1 MTLSAVTKRQE
12 DTMDELPKKYCP
24 FLKTE
29 CIGKKCA
36 LFVPSE
42 ESMVEK
48 CAFAVIAQ
56 QLAVLCSKSPK
67 GAGLP

>member
-1 MTLSAVTKRQE
+1 
-12 DTMDELPKKYCP
+12 MDKLPKKYCP
-24 FLKTE
+24 FLKRE
-29 CIGKKCA
+29 CLEKNCA

-56 QLAVLCSKSPK
+56 QLDLMTAKSKGP
-67 GAGLP
+67 GFAG